1 MPKRKFLEMKY
12 INNYPVAVKLLN
24 KDHTGVVVWE
34 YKAGEKHKQWE
45 YIFSEMRW
53 RELGSAHF
61 ISNSSVQHHKLSRH
75 PRAIHRWFFY
85 PKAVELEKA
94 QQKEKEQR
102 EKDLAKA
109 KRSTRGGLFIPIT

>member
-1 MPKRKFLEMKY
+1 MPKRKTLEMKY

-24 KDHTGVVVWE
+24 KDNTGVIVWE
-34 YKAGEKHKQWE
+34 YKAGKKHKQWE
-45 YIFSEMRW
+45 YLFEKGLW
-53 RELGSAHF
+53 RELGSEF
-61 ISNSSVQHHKLSRH
+61 FLTKNSPMHHKLSRH

-85 PKAVELEKA
+85 PKAVEIEKA

-109 KRSTRGGLFIPIT
+109 KRSTRGGLFIPIV

>member
-1 MPKRKFLEMKY
+1 MPRRKTLEMKY

-24 KDHTGVVVWE
+24 KDHTGIIVWE
-34 YKAGEKHKQWE
+34 YKGGQRHTQWE
-45 YIFSEMRW
+45 YLFEKGLW
-53 RELGSAHF
+53 RKLGSETF
-61 ISNSSVQHHKLSRH
+61 LTRNSVMHHKLSRH

-85 PKAVELEKA
+85 PKAVELEKI

-109 KRSTRGGLFIPIT
+109 KRSTRGGLFIPIV